1 MLVANVE
8 VMTIVDTNFALNK
21 ATVTFNVIVT
31 LFKVSKAAYVN
42 EAFALNSHPRCAR
55 GNRVLVANVEVMTI
69 VDTNFALNK
78 VTVTFNVIV
87 TLFKVSEAAYVNEAF
102 AL

>member
-8 VMTIVDTNFALNK
+8 VLMTIVDTNFALNK
-21 ATVTFNVIVT
+21 ETVTFN
-31 LFKVSKAAYVN
+31 
-42 EAFALNSHPRCAR
+42 
-55 GNRVLVANVEVMTI
+55 M
-69 VDTNFALNK
+69 
-78 VTVTFNVIV
+78 IV